1 MTTLYISVS
10 RNPDNRYT
18 LLHKP
23 LVAINGST
31 PQMLDAFTFELLN
44 GLRENGL
51 SAEGTDRAQT
61 EIENTGQAT
70 VQVPADAIERI
81 IGTIIN

>member
-1 MTTLYISVS
+1 MYISVS
-10 RNPDNRYT
+10 RNPENRYT

-44 GLRENGL
+44 GLRQNGL
-51 SAEGTDRAQT
+51 SAEDTDRAQR

-70 VQVPADAIERI
+70 VQVPADAIERVL
-81 IGTIIN
+81 GTTIS